1 LVLSQFVR
9 VLCLVT
15 VCHSL
20 SEFLCPVTIVN
31 MVVVKVQ
38 GKKVTGPVASS
49 LPVTVRDTARDR
61 QREVVAARLVQ
72 THSMVAATV
81 MLLVM
86 SLTLLSLA
94 NFRDVGREN
103 LCLRAQIAALQREK
117 AMLECTARK
126 FMRREQLARAASFR
140 ETQLNV
146 FIPGPAVPEVTVWY
160 RVPMALFFVSPPEST
175 KEESKEELVTKL
187 EKEVYEPEMEEDEME
202 DEEMEASMEELEET
216 IVEKE
221 EIVEKEMRDNTG
233 EDEIINAP

>member
-1 LVLSQFVR
+1 MGQCPSWS
-9 VLCLVT
+9 
-15 VCHSL
+15 CHSL
-20 SEFLCPVTIVN
+20 SEFFCLVTIVN

-38 GKKVTGPVASS
+38 GRKVTGPVASS

-117 AMLECTARK
+117 AVLECTARK
-126 FMRREQLARAASFR
+126 FMHREQLAKAASFR
-140 ETQLNV
+140 ETQISI
-146 FIPGPAVPEVTVWY
+146 FINGPVVPEVTVWY
-160 RVPMALFFVSPPEST
+160 RFPMAMLWITAPESAR
-175 KEESKEELVTKL
+175 EESQGEIVNKL
-187 EKEVYEPEMEEDEME
+187 DAEVYEREMDEEEDEGMEATMEETVEEKVEEMEEM
-202 DEEMEASMEELEET
+202 
-216 IVEKE
+216 VQE
-221 EIVEKEMRDNTG
+221 EIGNINKEDKLY
-233 EDEIINAP
+233 I

>member
-1 LVLSQFVR
+1 MGVR
-9 VLCLVT
+9 LGLVT

-20 SEFLCPVTIVN
+20 SEFFCLVTIVN

-38 GKKVTGPVASS
+38 GGKKVTGPVASS

-103 LCLRAQIAALQREK
+103 LCLRAQIAALKREK
-117 AMLECTARK
+117 AVLECTARK
-126 FMRREQLARAASFR
+126 FMHREQLAKAASFR
-140 ETQLNV
+140 ETQISI
-146 FIPGPAVPEVTVWY
+146 FINGPAVPEVTVWY
-160 RVPMALFFVSPPEST
+160 RVPMAMLWISAPEPDR
-175 KEESKEELVTKL
+175 EETTGDIVNKL
-187 EKEVYEPEMEEDEME
+187 EAEVYERKMDEPGMDEDE
-202 DEEMEASMEELEET
+202 DEEEDMEPNMEKALEEA
-216 IVEKE
+216 VKE
-221 EIVEKEMRDNTG
+221 EVSNKEDKII
-233 EDEIINAP
+233 ED

>member
-1 LVLSQFVR
+1 MGVR
-9 VLCLVT
+9 LGLVT

-20 SEFLCPVTIVN
+20 SEFSCLVTIVN

-38 GKKVTGPVASS
+38 GGKKVTGPLASS

-160 RVPMALFFVSPPEST
+160 RVPMALFFVSPPESA
-175 KEESKEELVTKL
+175 
-187 EKEVYEPEMEEDEME
+187 M
-202 DEEMEASMEELEET
+202 EET

>member
-1 LVLSQFVR
+1 MGQCPSLSCR
-9 VLCLVT
+9 
-15 VCHSL
+15 SL
-20 SEFLCPVTIVN
+20 SEFLCLVTIVN

-49 LPVTVRDTARDR
+49 LPVTVRDTARER

-117 AMLECTARK
+117 VMLECTARK

-146 FIPGPAVPEVTVWY
+146 FIPGPAVPKVTVWY
-160 RVPMALFFVSPPEST
+160 RVPMALFFVSPPESA
-175 KEESKEELVTKL
+175 KEESREELVTKL
-187 EKEVYEPEMEEDEME
+187 EKEVYEPEVEE
-202 DEEMEASMEELEET
+202 EEMEASMVET

-221 EIVEKEMRDNTG
+221 EILEKEMRDNTG

>member
-1 LVLSQFVR
+1 MGSVCHRLVKVCRQFFLVLSY
-9 VLCLVT
+9 LVKN
-15 VCHSL
+15 
-20 SEFLCPVTIVN
+20 VN

-38 GKKVTGPVASS
+38 AKKVAGPVANS
-49 LPVTVRDTARDR
+49 LPVTVRDSERVQ

-160 RVPMALFFVSPPEST
+160 RVPMALFFVSPPESA
-175 KEESKEELVTKL
+175 KEESKEDLVTKL
-187 EKEVYEPEMEEDEME
+187 EKEVYEPEMED
-202 DEEMEASMEELEET
+202 DEMEASMEET

-221 EIVEKEMRDNTG
+221 EIVEKDMRDNTG
-233 EDEIINAP
+233 EDEI

>member
-1 LVLSQFVR
+1 MGPQCPSWS
-9 VLCLVT
+9 
-15 VCHSL
+15 CHSL

-94 NFRDVGREN
+94 NFRDVGSEN
-103 LCLRAQIAALQREK
+103 LFLRAQIAALQREK
-117 AMLECTARK
+117 AVLECTARK
-126 FMRREQLARAASFR
+126 FMHREQLAKAAAFR
-140 ETQLNV
+140 ETQISI
-146 FIPGPAVPEVTVWY
+146 FINGPVVPEVTVWY
-160 RVPMALFFVSPPEST
+160 RFPMAMLWISAPESDR
-175 KEESKEELVTKL
+175 EETTGEIVNKL
-187 EKEVYEPEMEEDEME
+187 EAEVYEPKMDEEEEEDN
-202 DEEMEASMEELEET
+202 MEASMEEAL
-216 IVEKE
+216 
-221 EIVEKEMRDNTG
+221 
-233 EDEIINAP
+233 

>member
-1 LVLSQFVR
+1 MGSVR
-9 VLCLVT
+9 LGLVT

-20 SEFLCPVTIVN
+20 SEFFCLVTIVN

-38 GKKVTGPVASS
+38 GGKKVTGPVASS

-160 RVPMALFFVSPPEST
+160 RVPMALFFVSPPESA

-202 DEEMEASMEELEET
+202 DEEMEASMEET

-221 EIVEKEMRDNTG
+221 EMVEKEMRDNTG

>member
-1 LVLSQFVR
+1 MGVSVFVSSKF
-9 VLCLVT
+9 VKFFWSCLF
-15 VCHSL
+15 L
-20 SEFLCPVTIVN
+20 SEVN
-31 MVVVKVQ
+31 MGVVKVQ
-38 GKKVTGPVASS
+38 GGKKVTGPVASS

-81 MLLVM
+81 MLLVI

-187 EKEVYEPEMEEDEME
+187 EKEVFEPEME
-202 DEEMEASMEELEET
+202 DEEMEASMEET

-221 EIVEKEMRDNTG
+221 EMVEKEMRDNTG
-233 EDEIINAP
+233 EDEI

>member
-117 AMLECTARK
+117 AVLECTARK

-140 ETQLNV
+140 ENQLSI
-146 FIPGPAVPEVTVWY
+146 FISGPAVPEVNVWY

-202 DEEMEASMEELEET
+202 DEEMEASMEET

>member
-1 LVLSQFVR
+1 MGVSVFVLSKLVKFCWS
-9 VLCLVT
+9 CLF
-15 VCHSL
+15 L
-20 SEFLCPVTIVN
+20 SKVN

-38 GKKVTGPVASS
+38 AKKVTGPVASS

-160 RVPMALFFVSPPEST
+160 RVPMALFSSLHQ
-175 KEESKEELVTKL
+175 SLL
-187 EKEVYEPEMEEDEME
+187 RRR
-202 DEEMEASMEELEET
+202 ARRNL
-216 IVEKE
+216 
-221 EIVEKEMRDNTG
+221 
-233 EDEIINAP
+233 

>member
-1 LVLSQFVR
+1 
-9 VLCLVT
+9 
-15 VCHSL
+15 
-20 SEFLCPVTIVN
+20 
-31 MVVVKVQ
+31 M
-38 GKKVTGPVASS
+38 G
-49 LPVTVRDTARDR
+49 
-61 QREVVAARLVQ
+61 AARLVQ

-160 RVPMALFFVSPPEST
+160 RVPMALFFVSPPESA

-187 EKEVYEPEMEEDEME
+187 EIEEDEME
-202 DEEMEASMEELEET
+202 DEEMEASMQESIVEKEET

-221 EIVEKEMRDNTG
+221 EMVEKEMRDNTG

>member
-1 LVLSQFVR
+1 MGVSVLVLSQF
-9 VLCLVT
+9 VT

-20 SEFLCPVTIVN
+20 SEFSCLVTIVN

-38 GKKVTGPVASS
+38 GGKKVTGPVASS

-126 FMRREQLARAASFR
+126 FMHREQLAKAAAFR
-140 ETQLNV
+140 ETQISI
-146 FIPGPAVPEVTVWY
+146 FINGPAVPEVTVWY
-160 RVPMALFFVSPPEST
+160 RVPMAMLWISAPESDR
-175 KEESKEELVTKL
+175 EETTGEIVNKL
-187 EKEVYEPEMEEDEME
+187 EAEVYERKMDEPGMDEDE
-202 DEEMEASMEELEET
+202 DEEEDMEANMEKALEEA
-216 IVEKE
+216 VK
-221 EIVEKEMRDNTG
+221 
-233 EDEIINAP
+233 

>member
-1 LVLSQFVR
+1 MGVRLGLVAICQSLSQ
-9 VLCLVT
+9 
-15 VCHSL
+15 
-20 SEFLCPVTIVN
+20 FLCPVTIVD

-38 GKKVTGPVASS
+38 GKKVTGPLASS

-86 SLTLLSLA
+86 SLSLA

-160 RVPMALFFVSPPEST
+160 RVPMALFFVSPPESA
-175 KEESKEELVTKL
+175 KEESKEELVTKM
-187 EKEVYEPEMEEDEME
+187 EKDEME
-202 DEEMEASMEELEET
+202 DEEMEASMEET
-216 IVEKE
+216 IIEKE
-221 EIVEKEMRDNTG
+221 EMVEKEMRDN
-233 EDEIINAP
+233 

>member
-1 LVLSQFVR
+1 MGVR
-9 VLCLVT
+9 LGLVT

-20 SEFLCPVTIVN
+20 SEFFCLVTIVN

-38 GKKVTGPVASS
+38 GGKKVTGPVASS

-72 THSMVAATV
+72 THSMVAATF

-117 AMLECTARK
+117 QCWSARLGSSCAGSSW
-126 FMRREQLARAASFR
+126 QGLLPS
-140 ETQLNV
+140 
-146 FIPGPAVPEVTVWY
+146 G
-160 RVPMALFFVSPPEST
+160 
-175 KEESKEELVTKL
+175 
-187 EKEVYEPEMEEDEME
+187 
-202 DEEMEASMEELEET
+202 
-216 IVEKE
+216 
-221 EIVEKEMRDNTG
+221 
-233 EDEIINAP
+233 